1 MYYCDK
7 LVVLQLYDVSH
18 LHIHPF
24 LAYQSERERHIILI
38 TISCNTKGVCII
50 RFYLTQHK
58 L

>member
-24 LAYQSERERHIILI
+24 LAYQSILKEREQIMS
-38 TISCNTKGVCII
+38 TT
-50 RFYLTQHK
+50 
-58 L
+58 